1 MGEGNGNGRIAMQTM
16 KTVGIVCASDTELAP
31 FLERMRITATTNRAM
46 LEFHEGTIGSTNAV
60 AVYSGVC
67 KVNATI
73 ATQLLI
79 DVFQVDAVVNA
90 GTAGGMREDVRLFD
104 TVVAE
109 RTAYHDVSDSVLT
122 EFHPWLPSIYFKTDE
137 TLLDAARKHSFDSE
151 HPVLFGSIVTGE
163 QFIEGE
169 RRDEINAEFAPLAAD
184 METASVAHVCHV
196 NGVPFIAV
204 RTVTDTAAH
213 NGMENFDKNCAT
225 ASRIS
230 AEVVIGML
238 AELVR

>member
-1 MGEGNGNGRIAMQTM
+1 MQSA

-31 FLERMRITATTNRAM
+31 FLERMRVSATTNRAM
-46 LEFHEGTIGSTNAV
+46 LEFRNGTIGATNVV

-79 DVFQVDAVVNA
+79 DTFRVDAVINA
-90 GTAGGMREDVRLFD
+90 GTAGGMREDVKLFD
-104 TVVAE
+104 TIVAE
-109 RTAYHDVSDSVLT
+109 QTAYHDVAHGVLT
-122 EFHPWLPSIYFKTDE
+122 EFHPWLPSVYFQADE
-137 TLLDAARKHSFDSE
+137 TLLDAARKHSIVSD

-163 QFIEGE
+163 QFVEGDK
-169 RRDEINAEFAPLAAD
+169 RDEINAAFAPLAAD
-184 METASVAHVCHV
+184 METASVAHACHV

-204 RTVTDTAAH
+204 RTITDTAAH
-213 NGMENFDKNCAT
+213 NGMENFDKNCET

-230 AEVVIGML
+230 SEVVMGML
-238 AELVR
+238 SELERSAG

>member
-1 MGEGNGNGRIAMQTM
+1 MQSM
-16 KTVGIVCASDTELAP
+16 ERVGIVCASDTELAP
-31 FLERMRITATTNRAM
+31 FLERMEKGETVERAM
-46 LEFHEGTIGSTNAV
+46 LEFHEGAIGKTRVV

-73 ATQLLI
+73 ATQLLV

-104 TVVAE
+104 TIVAE
-109 RTAYHDVSDSVLT
+109 RTAYHDVADDVLT
-122 EFHPWLPSIYFKTDE
+122 EFHPWMPSVYFQADE
-137 TLLDAARKHSFDSE
+137 RLLDAAKGYGRASKY
-151 HPVLFGSIVTGE
+151 PVLFGSIVTGE

-169 RRDEINAEFAPLAAD
+169 KRNDINAEFAPLAAD

-196 NGVPFIAV
+196 NRVPFIAV
-204 RTVTDTAAH
+204 RTITDTATH
-213 NGMENFDKNCAT
+213 NGMENYDKNCET

-238 AELVR
+238 AELER